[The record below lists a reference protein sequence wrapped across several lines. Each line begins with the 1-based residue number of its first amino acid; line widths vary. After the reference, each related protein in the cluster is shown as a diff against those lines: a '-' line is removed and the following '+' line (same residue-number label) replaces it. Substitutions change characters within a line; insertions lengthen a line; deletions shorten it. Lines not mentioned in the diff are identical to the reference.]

1 MPYFASTD
9 DTLIHFTD
17 WGDPDGQPLVLV
29 HGYGSDQTMWGNQ
42 LPAFLDAGLRCVT
55 YDRRGHGRSEV
66 PGRGYDLDTLAADLA
81 ALVNHLDL
89 RDAVL
94 VGQSLGGAEVIRCA
108 SAHVGDRTAGLVLSA
123 PSSPALRKTPDNPAG
138 MDDAL
143 LEAARRA
150 MAVDAG
156 AAVEAIDSEA
166 FFGPG
171 HSISATL
178 TDMAR
183 RRFVDLPL
191 PVLLATFDA
200 NVDVDLREDLARL
213 TTPTLVIHGDADV
226 NNPLELTGR
235 PTAALVPGARLV
247 VVEGAGHGLYWSAAA
262 RFNAEVL
269 DFVRGLAGR
278 P

>member
-1 MPYFASTD
+1 MPHFASND
-9 DTLIHFTD
+9 RTLIHFTD
-17 WGDPDGQPLVLV
+17 WGDPDGRPLVLV

-55 YDRRGHGRSEV
+55 YDRRGHGRSDV

-108 SAHVGDRTAGLVLSA
+108 SAQVGDRTAGLVLSA
-123 PSSPALRKTPDNPAG
+123 PSSPALRGTPDNPAG
-138 MDDAL
+138 VDDAVW
-143 LEAARRA
+143 EAARQA
-150 MAVDAG
+150 MVADVGAVI
-156 AAVEAIDSEA
+156 EATDTKD

-171 HSISATL
+171 HSVSALLADT
-178 TDMAR
+178 AR

-191 PVLLATFDA
+191 PVLLATFDT
-200 NVDVDLREDLARL
+200 NVNVDLRDDLARL
-213 TTPTLVIHGDADV
+213 TKPTLVIHGDADV
-226 NNPLELTGR
+226 NNPLDLTGR

-247 VVEGAGHGLYWSAAA
+247 VVEGAGHGLYWSAAD

-269 DFVRGLAGR
+269 DFVRGLPDR